1 MCVFAFGFV
10 LQGRCVSLFRLSSA
24 AFTLCFFLPNPSFVR
39 LRPSL
44 TFLRCPPIP
53 YTVLPSFPFR
63 SASDRTFLF
72 LLMGAAML
80 DPKNPHVECAPFP
93 LLSIPHL
100 PTSPSILP
108 RSCLGQT
115 LSPARSIP
123 PALPSP
129 LDPLLLKVPRF
140 RLDPLFTGIRHPGV
154 TPGKSLTNEALS
166 KPGLEPRSNR
176 TDTQFVEGNV
186 FPLIID
192 SLPSKV
198 CIADEKGIRDEGQT
212 EGTNVRRCDGWNG
225 DSKAKEEAID
235 TGARKRRL
243 HGVSGGLWCVTQLE
257 LRSDGQLLRERWSSK
272 GSMWSSRKN
281 LPSLCRFLLR
291 DRASTNGRFRERF
304 RRKMR
309 CRSAV

>member
-1 MCVFAFGFV
+1 MEG
-10 LQGRCVSLFRLSSA
+10 
-24 AFTLCFFLPNPSFVR
+24 AFTFQDWGDPDEEEGK
-39 LRPSL
+39 
-44 TFLRCPPIP
+44 
-53 YTVLPSFPFR
+53 FPW
-63 SASDRTFLF
+63 
-72 LLMGAAML
+72 
-80 DPKNPHVECAPFP
+80 
-93 LLSIPHL
+93 SIPWDPGLFHRR
-100 PTSPSILP
+100 
-108 RSCLGQT
+108 RSYVREGRRGNRT
-115 LSPARSIP
+115 RM
-123 PALPSP
+123 
-129 LDPLLLKVPRF
+129 
-140 RLDPLFTGIRHPGV
+140 DPLFTGIRHPGV

-176 TDTQFVEGNV
+176 TDTQFLEGNV

-212 EGTNVRRCDGWNG
+212 EATNVRRCDGWNG

-243 HGVSGGLWCVTQLE
+243 HGFSGGLWCVTQLE